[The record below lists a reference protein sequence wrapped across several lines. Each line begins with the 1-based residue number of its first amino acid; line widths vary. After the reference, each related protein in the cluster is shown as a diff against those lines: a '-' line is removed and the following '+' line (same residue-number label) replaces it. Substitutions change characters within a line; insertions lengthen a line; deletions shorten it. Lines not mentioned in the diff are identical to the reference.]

1 MKTSPSCIFCNN
13 FLYLAS
19 CSFSTSA
26 IFSFNIL
33 ISSSDKF
40 FISLIWLIRS
50 EFNSFSFSIIFSC
63 RLCFN
68 SSFKVFPCS
77 TVIAPLSIN
86 SSINFLD
93 FSLVLAIAP
102 TPNKNA
108 FFKSS
113 LKLLILFSFIYYL
126 NMCLSVSRP
135 VIFHKIYILPYSKNN
150 FSIFNNN
157 C

>member
-1 MKTSPSCIFCNN
+1 MSFHYTYFSF
-13 FLYLAS
+13 F
-19 CSFSTSA
+19 SFSISA

-50 EFNSFSFSIIFSC
+50 EFNSFSFSMIFSC

-77 TVIAPLSIN
+77 TVRAPLSIN

-108 FFKSS
+108 FSNHHLNCSFYPPCIKIQLLRHIFIIYKS
-113 LKLLILFSFIYYL
+113 I
-126 NMCLSVSRP
+126 
-135 VIFHKIYILPYSKNN
+135 
-150 FSIFNNN
+150 
-157 C
+157 